1 MKHKLRSGTL
11 VFSLLMIIIIMRR
24 AATAARGKNRNTND
38 GDNNDEDEREKRER
52 DRSRA
57 LWSRSPNASQSRTNR
72 KQRSSVWKRGR
83 EARWRGKGPEEE
95 KRGVKRWTRGL
106 KDSERLANP
115 NEGTIAE
122 VCKNEIYICK
132 SAPNP
137 QFPPLPKTIGAKSRN
152 IKELAARLIT
162 FIRRGLTIKKGEKE
176 RTSIGR
182 TERA

>member
-1 MKHKLRSGTL
+1 MT
-11 VFSLLMIIIIMRR
+11 VIIMMMN
-24 AATAARGKNRNTND
+24 ARKEKGTEVGRCGAEAPMRLKVEQIENKGPVCGRGGGGKV
-38 GDNNDEDEREKRER
+38 E
-52 DRSRA
+52 
-57 LWSRSPNASQSRTNR
+57 
-72 KQRSSVWKRGR
+72 
-83 EARWRGKGPEEE
+83 RGKGPEEE

-137 QFPPLPKTIGAKSRN
+137 RYPPLPKTIGAKSRS

-162 FIRRGLTIKKGEKE
+162 FIRRRTHAYARVEHVVTAAVGVREGRLEGKGTIKKEEKG